1 MFIRKIKRVA
11 AALLATV
18 MTVTVGLCSFTS
30 CSEEEIN
37 EWLEVLLGEESS
49 ATTVGDTLK
58 GDAVLKMH
66 VIDIGQG
73 DAILMQCGTQ
83 NVLIDCGENGMGE
96 TVLAYLDKEGVTK
109 LDWLI
114 GTHPHSDHIGG
125 MDTVI
130 KSDIKISKVMMP
142 QLPDDVTPTTR
153 TYTEVLDAISARKL
167 KITRP
172 AQGKEYDLDGVTM
185 RVLSPKKKAAYTDLN
200 DYSIMLKFT
209 YGNVSILTG
218 GDATKVVEKELLN
231 KGDDLHADVYKASHH
246 GGRES
251 NSAAFL
257 KAVNPRFCAISVGAD
272 NSYGHPHEQTMA
284 RLETLGCEVH
294 RTDLN
299 GDLLYQTDGTYIS
312 VTLSK

>member
-11 AALLATV
+11 AALLAAV
-18 MTVTVGLCSFTS
+18 MTVTVGLCSLTS

-73 DAILMQCGTQ
+73 DAILMQCSTQ

-142 QLPDDVTPTTR
+142 QLPDDLTPTTR

-185 RVLSPKKKAAYTDLN
+185 QVLSPKKKAAYTDLN
-200 DYSIMLKFT
+200 DYSIVLKFT

-218 GDATKVVEKELLN
+218 GDATKVVEKELLK
-231 KGDDLHADVYKASHH
+231 KGGDLHADIFKLSHH
-246 GGRES
+246 GSRES